1 MVLINKAKGKGYY
14 VKITGNNNEPL
25 CTSEVLNTKQSCYK
39 NIAATALQ
47 LTGKSG
53 VLVKDTTI
61 DETFLVNKAGKKVE
75 I

>member
-25 CTSEVLNTKQSCYK
+25 HCSEVLDTKQSCYK

-47 LTGKSG
+47 LTGKAG
-53 VLVKDTTI
+53 VIVKDTST
-61 DETFLVNKAGKKVE
+61 DKTFLVNSAGKKIE